1 MPGITE
7 AFFRNPELGEWTDDL
22 TPGLILVV
30 RPAKSGRKRKSW
42 ILRAVIDGKRRKIGL
57 GACGLA
63 EARKRA
69 AEARQA
75 IHEGNDPSHR
85 AKASHRASVL
95 ASATIRGV
103 TFGET
108 SVQWLPRA
116 PKLRNPK
123 SERIRWRA
131 LNHHLAPIRDKAL
144 TAITP
149 AELVEILVPLRPETA
164 RRVYGAAK
172 SVFEFGAALL
182 EPEGVNLRPPTDLA
196 KLRALGWSPRSRRS
210 HKPMPALS
218 WKRAPELLA
227 ELETRSEPI
236 ARLMVF
242 ILATASRCGA
252 ARMARHKNIDLK
264 AKTWTIPIADL
275 KDGAHRKE
283 PLVVTLSDVALSA
296 IPPRHG
302 EYVFTDADGRPFG
315 DHDISYFIHRLRLRH
330 PDWIDSVT
338 ERPLTAHGMR
348 SMFRSWAAATR
359 QDRELVEL
367 AMGHVVY
374 GASEGAY
381 VRDPLHE
388 LRAELMQRWGRHCRA
403 TAVVVPI
410 RA

>member
-1 MPGITE
+1 MK
-7 AFFRNPELGEWTDDL
+7 A
-22 TPGLILVV
+22 
-30 RPAKSGRKRKSW
+30 SQ
-42 ILRAVIDGKRRKIGL
+42 RASAR
-57 GACGLA
+57 AS
-63 EARKRA
+63 EARK
-69 AEARQA
+69 
-75 IHEGNDPSHR
+75 
-85 AKASHRASVL
+85 
-95 ASATIRGV
+95 TIA
-103 TFGET
+103 FGE
-108 SVQWLPRA
+108 VAAQWLPRA

-123 SERIRWRA
+123 SEQIRWRA

-182 EPEGVNLRPPTDLA
+182 EPDGINLRPPTDLA

-252 ARMARHKNIDLK
+252 ARMAKPKNIDLK
-264 AKTWTIPIADL
+264 AKTWTIPVTDL
-275 KDGAHRKE
+275 KDAAHRKE
-283 PLVVTLSDVALSA
+283 PLIVALSEVALSA
-296 IPPRHG
+296 IPPGRG
-302 EYVFTDADGRPFG
+302 EYLFTDADGRPFS
-315 DHDISYFIHRLRLRH
+315 DYDISYFIHKLRLGH

-338 ERPLTAHGMR
+338 DRPLTAHGMR
-348 SMFRSWAAATR
+348 SMFRSWAAVTR

-374 GASEGAY
+374 GASGGAY

-388 LRAELMQRWGRHCRA
+388 LRAVLMERWGAIVAPGRPTPAVGSSRGSVMTWTGGPGGPRTRQRRRRGREDRQRLRYEGYRLEPESDERA
-403 TAVVVPI
+403 GG
-410 RA
+410 